1 MPSPPPLNI
10 LVVDDHAL
18 VREAFTMMLQ
28 GEFPLATVVS
38 AGTCSEA
45 MTEARLH
52 HYEIALVDIELGDRS
67 GMELTTE
74 LRMLPDPPRI
84 IAVSMHQE
92 ETFVTRTMQLGARS
106 YVAKDAPP
114 QELFDAIRPTL
125 EGRSYISRDLAQR
138 FASQSIHKGVVG
150 GNVHEKLSNREL
162 EVLMQLARG
171 KSLKQVALDLSLSPK
186 TVAVHKH
193 NLCRKTGL
201 KGIVEILRYCQS
213 SGLALRWTPKF
224 GPVVKL

>member
-1 MPSPPPLNI
+1 MSSNAPFNI

-18 VREAFTMMLQ
+18 VREAFTTMLRT
-28 GEFPLATVVS
+28 EFPHATVVS
-38 AGTCSEA
+38 AGTCAEA
-45 MTEARLH
+45 MIEARRNSFQL
-52 HYEIALVDIELGDRS
+52 ALVDIELGDRS

-74 LRMLPDPPRI
+74 LRTLSDPPRI

-92 ETFVTRTMQLGARS
+92 ETFVTRTMHLGARS

-114 QELFDAIRPTL
+114 QELFDAIRATL
-125 EGRSYISRDLAQR
+125 EGRSYISRELAQK
-138 FASQSIHKGVVG
+138 FVDQSVRKGLG
-150 GNVHEKLSNREL
+150 GQVHERLSNREL

-171 KSLKQVALDLSLSPK
+171 KSLKQVAQDLSLSPR

-213 SGLALRWTPKF
+213 NGL
-224 GPVVKL
+224 V

>member
-1 MPSPPPLNI
+1 MPDNLPFNI

-18 VREAFTMMLQ
+18 VREAFTSMLRT
-28 GEFPLATVVS
+28 EFPLATVMS
-38 AGTCSEA
+38 AGTCADA
-45 MTEARLH
+45 MAEARAHSFQL
-52 HYEIALVDIELGDRS
+52 ALVDIELGDRS

-74 LRMLPDPPRI
+74 LLRLPEPPRI

-92 ETFVTRTMQLGARS
+92 ETFVTRTLQLGALS

-114 QELFDAIRPTL
+114 HELFEAIRVTL
-125 EGRSYISRDLAQR
+125 EGCSYISRELALK
-138 FASQSIHKGVVG
+138 FVDQSVRKGIG
-150 GNVHEKLSNREL
+150 GQVHEKLSNREL

-171 KSLKQVALDLSLSPK
+171 KSLKQVAQDLSLSPR

-201 KGIVEILRYCQS
+201 KGMVEILRYCQS
-213 SGLALRWTPKF
+213 NGLA
-224 GPVVKL
+224 

>member
-1 MPSPPPLNI
+1 MPGNPPFNI

-18 VREAFTMMLQ
+18 VREAFTSMLRT
-28 GEFPLATVVS
+28 EFPQATVVS
-38 AGTCSEA
+38 AGTCADA
-45 MTEARLH
+45 MAEARAHSFQL
-52 HYEIALVDIELGDRS
+52 ALVDIELGDRS

-74 LRMLPDPPRI
+74 LRTLPEPPRI

-114 QELFDAIRPTL
+114 HELFEAIRVTL
-125 EGRSYISRDLAQR
+125 EGRSYISRELAQK
-138 FASQSIHKGVVG
+138 FVDQSVRKGIG
-150 GNVHEKLSNREL
+150 GQVHEKLSNREL

-171 KSLKQVALDLSLSPK
+171 KSLKQVAQDLSLSPR

-213 SGLALRWTPKF
+213 NGLA
-224 GPVVKL
+224 

>member
-1 MPSPPPLNI
+1 MQPAPPFNI

-18 VREAFTMMLQ
+18 VREAFTTMLR
-28 GEFPLATVVS
+28 GEFPEATVAS
-38 AGTCSEA
+38 AGSCAEA
-45 MTEARLH
+45 MAEARLRK
-52 HYEIALVDIELGDRS
+52 YEIALVDIELGDRS

-74 LRMLPDPPRI
+74 LRTLPDPPRI

-106 YVAKDAPP
+106 YVTKDAPP
-114 QELFDAIRPTL
+114 HELFDAIRSTL
-125 EGRSYISRDLAQR
+125 EGRSYISKELAQK
-138 FASQSIHKGVVG
+138 FATQSLHKSAGMQA
-150 GNVHEKLSNREL
+150 HEMLSNREL

-171 KSLKQVALDLSLSPK
+171 KSLKQVALDLSLSPR

-201 KGIVEILRYCQS
+201 KGTVEILRYCQS
-213 SGLALRWTPKF
+213 NGL
-224 GPVVKL
+224 V

>member
-1 MPSPPPLNI
+1 MPGNPPFNI

-18 VREAFTMMLQ
+18 VREAFTSMLRT
-28 GEFPLATVVS
+28 EFPQATVVS
-38 AGTCSEA
+38 AGTCADA
-45 MTEARLH
+45 MAEARVHSFQL
-52 HYEIALVDIELGDRS
+52 ALVDIELGDRS

-74 LRMLPDPPRI
+74 LRTLPEPPRI

-114 QELFDAIRPTL
+114 HELFDAIRATL
-125 EGRSYISRDLAQR
+125 EGRSYISRELAQK
-138 FASQSIHKGVVG
+138 FVDQSVRKGIG
-150 GNVHEKLSNREL
+150 GQVHEKLSNREL

-171 KSLKQVALDLSLSPK
+171 KSLKQVAQDLSLSPR

-213 SGLALRWTPKF
+213 NGLA
-224 GPVVKL
+224 

>member
-1 MPSPPPLNI
+1 MPGNLPFNI

-18 VREAFTMMLQ
+18 VREAFTSMLRT
-28 GEFPLATVVS
+28 EFPLATVVS
-38 AGTCSEA
+38 AGTCAHA
-45 MTEARLH
+45 MAEARAHSFQLV
-52 HYEIALVDIELGDRS
+52 LVDIELGDRS

-74 LRMLPDPPRI
+74 LRTLPEPPRI

-114 QELFDAIRPTL
+114 CELFEAIRVTL
-125 EGRSYISRDLAQR
+125 EGRSYISRELAQK
-138 FASQSIHKGVVG
+138 FVDQSVRKGIG
-150 GNVHEKLSNREL
+150 GQVHEKLSNREL
-162 EVLMQLARG
+162 EVLIQLARG
-171 KSLKQVALDLSLSPK
+171 KSLKQVAQDLSLSPR

-213 SGLALRWTPKF
+213 NGLA
-224 GPVVKL
+224 

>member
-1 MPSPPPLNI
+1 MPGNPPFNI

-18 VREAFTMMLQ
+18 VREAFTSMLRT
-28 GEFPLATVVS
+28 EFPQATVVS
-38 AGTCSEA
+38 AGTCADA
-45 MTEARLH
+45 MAEARAHSFQL
-52 HYEIALVDIELGDRS
+52 ALVDIELGDRS

-74 LRMLPDPPRI
+74 LRTLPEPTRI

-114 QELFDAIRPTL
+114 HELFEAIRVTL
-125 EGRSYISRDLAQR
+125 EGRSYISRELAQK
-138 FASQSIHKGVVG
+138 FVDQSVRKGIG
-150 GNVHEKLSNREL
+150 GQVHEKLSNREL

-171 KSLKQVALDLSLSPK
+171 KSLKQVAQDLSLSPR

-213 SGLALRWTPKF
+213 NGLA
-224 GPVVKL
+224 

>member
-1 MPSPPPLNI
+1 MPGNPPFNI

-18 VREAFTMMLQ
+18 VREAFTSMLRT
-28 GEFPLATVVS
+28 EFPQATVVS
-38 AGTCSEA
+38 AGTCADA
-45 MTEARLH
+45 MAEARAHSFQL
-52 HYEIALVDIELGDRS
+52 ALVDIELGDRS

-74 LRMLPDPPRI
+74 LRTLPEPPRI

-92 ETFVTRTMQLGARS
+92 ETFVTRTLQLGALS

-114 QELFDAIRPTL
+114 DELFEAIRVTL
-125 EGRSYISRDLAQR
+125 EGRSYISRELALK
-138 FASQSIHKGVVG
+138 FVDQSVRKGIG
-150 GNVHEKLSNREL
+150 GQVHEKLSNREL

-171 KSLKQVALDLSLSPK
+171 KSLKQVAQDLSLSPR

-213 SGLALRWTPKF
+213 NGLA
-224 GPVVKL
+224 